1 MKRPPNFIFTCLK
14 IIQIS
19 LKKSDIKYFL
29 PYILYGYKHKLV
41 SIKTID
47 IFKLLY
53 RYDGWYIIKNRYLKN
68 TLDG

>member
-19 LKKSDIKYFL
+19 LKKSDIKYFQ